1 MKTKIILFAML
12 VMMTACNTEPP
23 VRNCTG
29 TIVATLGCY
38 EDESNKKDQSTY
50 HEGYVI
56 LTSNNDTLL
65 SFNLVVNDSIH
76 RGYGIRRIYPDYEI
90 PYKFSYKVLKSN
102 DSRYVY
108 YADIIQDAFHEGF
121 PIPSKQAIITPCK

>member
-1 MKTKIILFAML
+1 MKTKIILFAMVVL
-12 VMMTACNTEPP
+12 MTACNTEPP

-29 TIVATLGCY
+29 TIVASLGCY
-38 EDESNKKDQSTY
+38 DKETRETY
-50 HEGYVI
+50 YEGYIVI
-56 LTSNNDTLL
+56 TSAKDTIL